1 VSGLQKQELL
11 NDEEQ
16 KDDHGPPGVFEVLQ
30 YLPEAHGSQGN
41 EVKQPLAVRLQPL
54 AEANRWQPGE

>member
-16 KDDHGPPGVFEVLQ
+16 EDDHGPSRVLEVLQ
-30 YLPEAHGSQGN
+30 YLPEAYGSQGN
-41 EVKQPLAVRLQPL
+41 EVKQPLAVRFQPL
-54 AEANRWQPGE
+54 EKS

>member
-1 VSGLQKQELL
+1 VPGLQKQELL

-16 KDDHGPPGVFEVLQ
+16 EDDHGPPRVFEVLQ
-30 YLPEAHGSQGN
+30 YLPEAYGSQGN

-54 AEANRWQPGE
+54 AKR